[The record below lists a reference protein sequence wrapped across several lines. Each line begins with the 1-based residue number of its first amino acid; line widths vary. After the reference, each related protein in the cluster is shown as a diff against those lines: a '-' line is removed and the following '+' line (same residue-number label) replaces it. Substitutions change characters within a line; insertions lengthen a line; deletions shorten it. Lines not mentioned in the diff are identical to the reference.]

1 MAFERFFGSLSENEL
16 LERARNEAKKAST
29 LYQRA
34 AELAAQMHF
43 EESLEIADSA
53 SQLVDNAR
61 SLLDRH
67 IRFTEQFIPGIIQQL
82 KDEYD
87 ISEPSE
93 EFIAQ
98 LYLQYKEVAEQA
110 LEEEHETATE
120 ESNEDQTTEAQAPVQ
135 AEIPSETENKEEVT
149 ERVSDLSLAQY
160 QSVAFRFRLSESQ
173 PEARASLDQAVR
185 EIYAEEYQESMHQGK
200 SEQETVDEIRSKA
213 RNGWPRA
220 VEHLHKANTLL
231 QELLEREPRFPFSDQ
246 ELDLLSHQP
255 YIQHLFTRASQ
266 IKEYQGKTLEE
277 IIKLTKGT
285 RGSKRKA

>member
-98 LYLQYKEVAEQA
+98 L
-110 LEEEHETATE
+110 
-120 ESNEDQTTEAQAPVQ
+120 
-135 AEIPSETENKEEVT
+135 
-149 ERVSDLSLAQY
+149 
-160 QSVAFRFRLSESQ
+160 
-173 PEARASLDQAVR
+173 
-185 EIYAEEYQESMHQGK
+185 
-200 SEQETVDEIRSKA
+200 
-213 RNGWPRA
+213 
-220 VEHLHKANTLL
+220 
-231 QELLEREPRFPFSDQ
+231 
-246 ELDLLSHQP
+246 
-255 YIQHLFTRASQ
+255 
-266 IKEYQGKTLEE
+266 
-277 IIKLTKGT
+277 
-285 RGSKRKA
+285 